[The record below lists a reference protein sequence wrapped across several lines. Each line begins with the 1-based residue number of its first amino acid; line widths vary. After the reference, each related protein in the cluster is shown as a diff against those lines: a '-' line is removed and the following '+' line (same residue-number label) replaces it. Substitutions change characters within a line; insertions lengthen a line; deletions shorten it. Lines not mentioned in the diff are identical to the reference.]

1 MRCDRLRSWWHSR
14 PLGMVGLG
22 LIACLTPLSSAP
34 AQVTLDQQIELKIH
48 DYRFVQVHVVPLH
61 PGFPAEIVV
70 TNEDNV
76 RHGFTSPFFL
86 GLHLE
91 GEGEG
96 VVSYGKGLDGFY
108 LDPGKTLT
116 IRFIMPQPGRFTFR
130 CDIHKDMEGEIYLLE
145 IPVA

>member
-1 MRCDRLRSWWHSR
+1 MRVNRRDLRNVH
-14 PLGMVGLG
+14 VGLVLVG
-22 LIACLTPLSSAP
+22 LLIAAMTVPAP
-34 AQVTLDQQIELKIH
+34 AQVTRDQQIELKIR
-48 DYRFVQVHVVPLH
+48 DYKFVKTNVGPLS
-61 PGFPAEIVV
+61 PGFPAEIVL

-86 GLHLE
+86 GLHVE

-96 VVSYGKGLDGFY
+96 VVTYGKGVDGFY

-116 IRFIMPQPGRFTFR
+116 IRFIMPQPGRVTFR
-130 CDIHKDMEGEIYLLE
+130 CDIHKDMSGEMYLLE